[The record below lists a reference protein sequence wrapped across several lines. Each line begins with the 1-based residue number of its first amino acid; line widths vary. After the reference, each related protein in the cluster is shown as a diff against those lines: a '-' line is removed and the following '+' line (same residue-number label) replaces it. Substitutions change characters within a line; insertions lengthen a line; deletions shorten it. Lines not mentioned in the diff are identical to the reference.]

1 MLLKKSRR
9 GNGEKLLT
17 ALKNDGSNGTETFYL
32 LHPMW
37 RWSDGGHRRST
48 YWLARQNHLSR
59 VLAGNSLIACGLEAI
74 PLGKKKKSYIEI
86 PNVEQSMNC
95 VS

>member
-1 MLLKKSRR
+1 MLLKNLEEAMAENCPIGLR
-9 GNGEKLLT
+9 
-17 ALKNDGSNGTETFYL
+17 NDGSNGTETFYL

-37 RWSDGGHRRST
+37 RWCDGGRST

>member
-1 MLLKKSRR
+1 
-9 GNGEKLLT
+9 
-17 ALKNDGSNGTETFYL
+17 
-32 LHPMW
+32 MW

-86 PNVEQSMNC
+86 PNVEQSINY
-95 VS
+95 VSWSYKTKEISFLEVDIEGSVFGVK

>member
-1 MLLKKSRR
+1 
-9 GNGEKLLT
+9 
-17 ALKNDGSNGTETFYL
+17 
-32 LHPMW
+32 MW

-59 VLAGNSLIACGLEAI
+59 ILAGNSLIACGLDAI

-86 PNVEQSMNC
+86 PNVEQSINY
-95 VS
+95 VSWSYKTKGISFLEVDIEGSVFGVK